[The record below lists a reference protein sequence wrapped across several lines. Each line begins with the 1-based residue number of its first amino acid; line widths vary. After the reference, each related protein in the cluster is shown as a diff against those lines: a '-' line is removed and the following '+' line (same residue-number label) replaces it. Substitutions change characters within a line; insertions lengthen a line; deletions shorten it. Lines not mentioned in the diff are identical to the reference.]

1 LKGLIG
7 KKIKIMRRGI
17 YFLFIAFLSVNLAG
31 QEDERQMIEF
41 TPDFR
46 FNDGIFLTFEQ
57 VRENNPISKAKILT
71 SAEYNARDFFKQVF
85 ENDEVYFY
93 DAMGIRQEVSKKDVW
108 AYSRNG
114 ILYVQIQ
121 GGFNRVTYVGN
132 ICHFVA
138 DITTYDR
145 RYYGSPYNY
154 YDPYYSPY
162 SYNYYSPYYSPYYMP
177 YRPTTVS
184 RNELV
189 QYMIEFETG
198 KLIEYDLKNVE
209 LLLMKDP
216 VLYDEFMQLSRR
228 KKKQMMFLY
237 LRKYNEKHPLYLPE

>member
-1 LKGLIG
+1 
-7 KKIKIMRRGI
+7 MRRGI
-17 YFLFIAFLSVNLAG
+17 FILTITLFTFSLSG
-31 QEDERQMIEF
+31 QDKEREMVEF

-46 FNDGIFLTFEQ
+46 FNDGIFVTFEQ
-57 VRENNPISKAKILT
+57 VKNNNPISKAKILT
-71 SAEYNARDFFKQVF
+71 SADYNARDFFKQVF
-85 ENDEVYFY
+85 DNEKIYFY
-93 DAMGIRQEVSKKDVW
+93 DAMGVRQEISKEDIW
-108 AYSRNG
+108 GYSRNG

-145 RYYGSPYNY
+145 RYYGSPYSY
-154 YDPYYSPY
+154 SDPYYSPY
-162 SYNYYSPYYSPYYMP
+162 HYNYYSPYYSPYYMP
-177 YRPTTVS
+177 YRPTTTS

-209 LLLMKDP
+209 LVLMKDP
-216 VLYDEFMQLSRR
+216 ELYDEFMKLSRR

-237 LRKYNEKHPLYLPE
+237 LRKFNEKHPLYLPK